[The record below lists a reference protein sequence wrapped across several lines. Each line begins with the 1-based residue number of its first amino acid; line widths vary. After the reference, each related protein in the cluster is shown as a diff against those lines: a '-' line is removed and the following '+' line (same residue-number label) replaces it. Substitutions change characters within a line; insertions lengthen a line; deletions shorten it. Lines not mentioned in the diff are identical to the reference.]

1 MSYCRKND
9 ESDVYLYKEEDEEGR
24 LVWVCYECKMCNYN
38 NAYMFPVGQA
48 LLHLDYHRR
57 YRDKV
62 PQAAIDR
69 LREEM
74 KG

>member
-1 MSYCRKND
+1 
-9 ESDVYLYKEEDEEGR
+9 
-24 LVWVCYECKMCNYN
+24 MCNYN